1 MQAEAYGALCI
12 DVIALIM
19 TLVECSVTQVTGES
33 GCAGVTTGQ
42 LLCSC
47 VGSRGRAEYSIFGD
61 AANLAA
67 RLMGKAASGDFGAV
81 LCDSNT
87 RDNTKDRAE
96 FMPLAPMVLKV
107 CFQ

>member
-1 MQAEAYGALCI
+1 MTDMEYCI
-12 DVIALIM
+12 
-19 TLVECSVTQVTGES
+19 QVTGEW

-67 RLMGKAASGDFGAV
+67 RLMCKAASGDLGTV
-81 LCDSNT
+81 LCDSDT
-87 RDNTKDRAE
+87 RDHAKERVD
-96 FMPLAPMVLKV
+96 FMQLAPMVLKV
-107 CFQ
+107 CLKLLMHNL